1 MTSYDNHLILTCVWW
16 IEVKRVVKFCT
27 HVTRCEEVYE
37 SLWVSWSIVV
47 QKTSDWNLRMMTCCL
62 RGQKR
67 SSFYS
72 DCAWKVRRQSGTR
85 TIKTSRN
92 SLCTLNPITFR
103 HVLVWYMLVGSEM
116 LQVYLRSE
124 WSRKCIDL
132 LVKASQQALVLS
144 MDVDSCVVKINS
156 INWYWGQ
163 THGQMGAWAERS
175 VHQTLIAGNVHF
187 LSKVDCRW
195 LPIFRTLRHCVFE
208 WIDCITSYCMYLKTL
223 EYFCDH

>member
-1 MTSYDNHLILTCVWW
+1 MDGFCGLQVREVSLPDVPGIVWSRDVDVTKLCQILLNIDDLWNISEIWYKYTTLKEILHMTSYDNHLILTCVWW
-16 IEVKRVVKFCT
+16 RIEVKRVVKFCT

-92 SLCTLNPITFR
+92 SL
-103 HVLVWYMLVGSEM
+103 
-116 LQVYLRSE
+116 
-124 WSRKCIDL
+124 
-132 LVKASQQALVLS
+132 
-144 MDVDSCVVKINS
+144 
-156 INWYWGQ
+156 
-163 THGQMGAWAERS
+163 
-175 VHQTLIAGNVHF
+175 
-187 LSKVDCRW
+187 
-195 LPIFRTLRHCVFE
+195 
-208 WIDCITSYCMYLKTL
+208 
-223 EYFCDH
+223 